1 MLKSKL
7 ICLLVLCGLLLL
19 NVNLVFAESDSE
31 EVSAAKYETQEYL
44 EDEVAIIEPGVLPNS
59 FWYWGDIFAEE
70 IRYIFT
76 VTKKSKGDYLIQVS
90 EERLAEL
97 RELSEQ
103 GITKYAEK
111 LISKHE
117 ASIKLATQLYKKAK
131 VEGWEKLQE
140 GQTDLEKEILLN
152 EAKLKVKARQAP
164 ADYEK
169 GRDSV
174 IGQIGAWFKNVLSHL
189 KWKKGEIKQQRA
201 EVLGEE

>member
-1 MLKSKL
+1 M
-7 ICLLVLCGLLLL
+7 
-19 NVNLVFAESDSE
+19 
-31 EVSAAKYETQEYL
+31 
-44 EDEVAIIEPGVLPNS
+44 
-59 FWYWGDIFAEE
+59 
-70 IRYIFT
+70 
-76 VTKKSKGDYLIQVS
+76 TKKSKGDYLIQTA

-117 ASIKLATQLYKKAK
+117 QSIKLATQLYKKAK
-131 VEGWEKLQE
+131 VQGWEQLQQ

-152 EAKLKVKARQAP
+152 EAKLKVKARKAP

-174 IGQIGAWFKNVLSHL
+174 IGQIGTWFKNVVSHL
-189 KWKKGEIKQQRA
+189 KWKRGVIKEQRA

>member
-1 MLKSKL
+1 MFKSKL
-7 ICLLVLCGLLLL
+7 ICCLVLCGLLL
-19 NVNLVFAESDSE
+19 NVNFVFAELAGE
-31 EVSAAKYETQEYL
+31 EVPDAKYETQEYL

-76 VTKKSKGDYLIQVS
+76 VTKKSKGDYLIQTA

-117 ASIKLATQLYKKAK
+117 QSIKLATQLYKKAK
-131 VEGWEKLQE
+131 VQGWEQLQQ

-152 EAKLKVKARQAP
+152 EAKLKVKARKAP

-174 IGQIGAWFKNVLSHL
+174 IGQIGTWVKNVVSHL
-189 KWKKGEIKQQRA
+189 KWKRGVIKEQRA